1 MNKLREIVQKS
12 VILFCNEV
20 KKRHC
25 TDMVLA
31 QITDMKMQ
39 GRRMAID
46 SAICQT
52 LTYDVDDSNTLP
64 SRLYSPVLAHFPWY
78 SLAISSLHN
87 LSQLGIQSTN
97 FQMGKSI

>member
-39 GRRMAID
+39 GRHMAID

-78 SLAISSLHN
+78 SSAISSLHD

-97 FQMGKSI
+97 FQVGKSI

>member
-1 MNKLREIVQKS
+1 MNKLREIVQKI
-12 VILFCNEV
+12 VILFRNEV

-52 LTYDVDDSNTLP
+52 LPYDVDDSNTLP

-78 SLAISSLHN
+78 SSAISSLHD

-97 FQMGKSI
+97 FQVGKSI